1 MKKYFCVETE
11 EELQFGDVVKVVLFK
26 ELEDGK
32 VTVEKE
38 VEFTEDSASWM
49 VDMGFVEEKETD
61 DAERELIHF
70 DSEDSCNVLE
80 DLFEDIEEME
90 DRIDKLE
97 EKVDKFIDQH
107 KDFVTL
113 MNNMLDAFK
122 EFMLELP
129 EKKNAQPKKK

>member
-1 MKKYFCVETE
+1 MKKYFCMETE

-26 ELEDGK
+26 KLEDGK

-61 DAERELIHF
+61 EEDGLIHF
-70 DSEDSCNVLE
+70 DNEDSCDVLE
-80 DLFEDIEEME
+80 DLYEDMVRVE
-90 DRIDKLE
+90 DRVDKLE

-129 EKKNAQPKKK
+129 EKKNVQPKKK